1 MVLMKTINVSFTI
14 DEYDD
19 VFALKK
25 DDQLLIDHAKKA
37 ISNAYAPYST
47 FKVSAAARLKNG
59 KILTGTNQ
67 ENAVYPAGICA
78 ERTLLS
84 TIASLFPG
92 EVIDSLAITYQK
104 NKGKSN
110 YPISPCGI
118 CRQSLL
124 EYEMRT
130 NHPFRIILSG
140 QKGKIIVVQSAKD
153 LLPLSFS
160 SSDL

>member
-1 MVLMKTINVSFTI
+1 MKTINIHFNI

-19 VFALKK
+19 ISVLKK
-25 DDQLLIDHAKKA
+25 EDQTLLEHAKKA
-37 ISNAYAPYST
+37 IANAYAPYST
-47 FKVSAAARLKNG
+47 FKVAAAARLKNG

-92 EVIDSLAITYQK
+92 EAINSFAITYQK
-104 NKGKSN
+104 NKGESN
-110 YPISPCGI
+110 SPISPCGI

-124 EYEMRT
+124 EYEIRT
-130 NHPFRIILSG
+130 NHPFKIILSG

-153 LLPLSFS
+153 LLPLGFS
-160 SSDL
+160 ARNL